1 MKYDKIKIVSF
12 RAESRVAGRSREIL
26 LDKEDF
32 SASGW
37 CPSGQLCRT
46 GISFTSFTSVACL
59 LQAGNDHIEKNSV

>member
-1 MKYDKIKIVSF
+1 MKYDKIKMVSF

-32 SASGW
+32 FASGW

-46 GISFTSFTSVACL
+46 GSSFTSVTCL
-59 LQAGNDHIEKNSV
+59 LQAGNDHIQKNSV

>member
-12 RAESRVAGRSREIL
+12 RAESRLAGRSREIL

-32 SASGW
+32 FASGW

-46 GISFTSFTSVACL
+46 GSSFTSVACL
-59 LQAGNDHIEKNSV
+59 LQAGNDNHNKYSV